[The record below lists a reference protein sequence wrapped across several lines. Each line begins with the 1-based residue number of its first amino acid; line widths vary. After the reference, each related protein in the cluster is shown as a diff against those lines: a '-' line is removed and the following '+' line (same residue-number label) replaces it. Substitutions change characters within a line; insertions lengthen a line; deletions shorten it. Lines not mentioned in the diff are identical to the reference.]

1 MNGFSCI
8 AGQFEQLASLDKHQI
23 NLLESLEQDIRKFPA
38 GSMICEAGAE
48 ANSLYILH
56 EGWACATRLLAD
68 GQRQVLDIFLPGQVM
83 GLREIGFKR
92 FQSDVVSL
100 TEVEAC
106 QFSRARLLEVF
117 SESPRLADLFF
128 LSMAREQ
135 AMFGERIVSIG
146 RRPAAERLGHFL
158 LELKTRLLLDSKEF
172 ELPLN
177 QSVIGDALGL
187 SAVHV
192 SRTLGVLRERNL
204 VRVEKRRVSITDL
217 EGLVDFSGFDRAYL
231 DCSSNWAR
239 LN

>member
-1 MNGFSCI
+1 MNGVSCI
-8 AGQFEQLASLDKHQI
+8 AGQFKQLASLDKHQI
-23 NLLESLEQDIRKFPA
+23 NLLDSLEKDVRKYPA
-38 GSMICEAGAE
+38 GSMICEVGGE
-48 ANSLYILH
+48 ANWLYTLH
-56 EGWACATRLLAD
+56 EGWACSTRLLAD

-92 FQSDVVSL
+92 FQSDVTSL
-100 TEVEAC
+100 TEVEVC
-106 QFSRARLLEVF
+106 QFSRARLLEIF

-158 LELKTRLLLDSKEF
+158 LELKTRLLHDTEF

-177 QSVIGDALGL
+177 QSIIGDALGL

-192 SRTLGVLRERNL
+192 SRTLSFLKERNL

-231 DCSSNWAR
+231 DCSSSWAR